1 MTMVSGEFSK
11 LLSVRDTYNQI
22 KMGWVDND
30 PPSMY
35 GKLFNESSKSLWE
48 TKDYGLIGLGEYQDW
63 GAESDTII
71 PDDADTE
78 YTWTYTMAYYAL
90 QFAVTKKMRDFNQ
103 WDFVAKCAKSLG
115 RAARQTIE
123 TQAFNVF
130 NRAFNSSYT
139 GGDGKELCATDHPNA
154 YDGSNIANEPSTAT
168 DFTPDA
174 LYAAINYYDTLE
186 DERGHSISL
195 TPRMIVAHP
204 NNRKTIAEVLNSTL
218 APYTAENQKNF
229 FTDLSL
235 EAVFSS
241 KLTDTDAWFVLTKKD
256 QNGLNIFWKYKPQID
271 HYVDNET
278 KNIVYQ
284 GHFCRAIGWTGF
296 RWIYGSPGA

>member
-1 MTMVSGEFSK
+1 MTMVSGEFSE

-22 KMGWVDND
+22 KMGWHDED
-30 PPSMY
+30 PPSLY
-35 GKLFNESSKSLWE
+35 GRLFNESTKSLWE
-48 TKDYGLIGLGEYQDW
+48 TKDFGLIGFGEYQPW
-63 GAESDTII
+63 SAESDTIY

-78 YTWTYTMAYYAL
+78 YTWTYTMEYYAL

-123 TQAFNVF
+123 THAFNVF
-130 NRAFNSSYT
+130 NRAFNSSYP
-139 GGDGKELCATDHPNA
+139 GGDGVELCSTAHPNA
-154 YDGSNIANEPSTAT
+154 YDSTTFANEPSSPA
-168 DFTPDA
+168 DFSVDS
-174 LYAAINYYDTLE
+174 LYAAINYFDTLE

-195 TPRMIVAHP
+195 TPRIIVAHP
-204 NNRKTIAEVLNSTL
+204 NNRKMVFEVLKSTL
-218 APYTAENQKNF
+218 APHTEQNQANF
-229 FTDLSL
+229 FTDLNL

-241 KLTDTDAWFVLTKKD
+241 KLVDTDAWFLITKKE

-271 HYVDNET
+271 HYMDDQT

-296 RWIYGSPGA
+296 KWIYGSPGA